1 MIFCA
6 GLASCANTVLQ
17 GYEGPARPDNETI
30 LVRAARN
37 GGDRLSANIQ
47 IVSVD
52 TPRGEKLPVSTRSV
66 RLLPGETCIGILA
79 TSSTMDQESAELCF
93 FGESGD
99 EYEIRVLVAGVEQIL
114 EDTAGGRRPVLGG
127 PFRVDR
133 IWIVNRATSAIM
145 AISNP

>member
-1 MIFCA
+1 MVFSA
-6 GLASCANTVLQ
+6 SLASCANAVLH
-17 GYEGPARPDNETI
+17 GYEGPARPDNETM

-37 GGDRLSANIQ
+37 SGDRLSANIQ

-52 TPRGEKLPVSTRSV
+52 TPRGEQIPVSTRSV

-93 FGESGD
+93 FGEPGD
-99 EYEIRVLVAGVEQIL
+99 EYEIRVLVTGVEQDL
-114 EDTAGGRRPVLGG
+114 TDSAGGRRPVLGG

-133 IWIVNRATSAIM
+133 IWIVDRATSAII